1 MLTGQIGL
9 DNGLDNL
16 DDRLRRRTSNRA
28 FLMVMIECR
37 RVSGCLDDL
46 DDLDD
51 DLDIRS
57 RGRTSN
63 RACISGPS
71 FALSRMRH
79 AFLDIHLRIVP

>member
-9 DNGLDNL
+9 DDGLDNL
-16 DDRLRRRTSNRA
+16 DDRSRRRTSNRA

-46 DDLDD
+46 DD

-57 RGRTSN
+57 RGRTFN